1 MFFSML
7 QLQKM
12 VLQWTYVKI
21 FFFKITKLA
30 GLKEPIQVAKNH
42 WNSPIQLQKWS
53 KSRFWNPDRTVRS
66 DRKNLE
72 LFSFTVYLGW
82 RTVPYKKSRDPHGPR
97 SDRPVLWT
105 VTGFWGSDGFFLFR
119 LFRWI
124 WPIHRY
130 KFMIRSRR
138 NERTWRE
145 QRLEGDLIISDLE
158 QRDL

>member
-1 MFFSML
+1 MVVSEVGKVSLDKTLAPLVFHAHPTKTPTRTATQKGAMNITTRL
-7 QLQKM
+7 THQL
-12 VLQWTYVKI
+12 LR
-21 FFFKITKLA
+21 A
-30 GLKEPIQVAKNH
+30 
-42 WNSPIQLQKWS
+42 
-53 KSRFWNPDRTVRS
+53 RFWNPDRTVRS
-66 DRKNLE
+66 DWKNLE
-72 LFSFTVYLGW
+72 PFSFTVYLGW

-124 WPIHRY
+124 CPIHRY

-145 QRLEGDLIISDLE
+145 QRSEGDLIISDLE